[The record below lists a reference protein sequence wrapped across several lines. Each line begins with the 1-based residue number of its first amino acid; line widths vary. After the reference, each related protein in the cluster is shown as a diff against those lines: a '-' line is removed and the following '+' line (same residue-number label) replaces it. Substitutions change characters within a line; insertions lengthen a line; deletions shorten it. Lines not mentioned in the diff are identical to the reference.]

1 MNADTMLFFADDVDA
16 FFLYARLEDEIL
28 KRMDDVCIKTRKTQ
42 ISFYNR
48 HLFACVS
55 FIRISRKK
63 DCPEHDIVVT
73 FGLDHKLRLRLPPNP
88 IRTAGSIMC

>member
-1 MNADTMLFFADDVDA
+1 MNVDTMLFFADDVDA

-28 KRMDDVCIKTRKTQ
+28 KRMDDVRIKTRKTQ

-55 FIRISRKK
+55 FIRIRRKK

-88 IRTAGSIMC
+88 IRTAGPIMC